1 MKVTVLFFGVLSEV
15 AGTGTKF
22 YIDVESIEHLKIR
35 ISDDY
40 PEMIHYT
47 YRVSVNNEITDED
60 RPLKDGDEIAFLPP
74 FAGG

>member
-22 YIDVESIEHLKIR
+22 YDNVKSIEHLKMR
-35 ISDDY
+35 ICDDY
-40 PEMIHYT
+40 PEMVHYT
-47 YRVSVNNEITDED
+47 YRVSVNNELTIED
-60 RPLKDGDEIAFLPP
+60 RSLSDGDEIAFLPP